1 MLGRFNEALQS
12 AADVVIYFI
21 TLNHKPYFL
30 FYCHI
35 RKIYF
40 LLQLAPPPS
49 SLQSFEYHW
58 KHVKNFYSSNSVLPK
73 VHIENTNLPIHLE
86 GMLKLLIDED
96 NLHRNEPIPSTVLDS
111 SSKSNAGPSRDC
123 FRFVLTNRPFD
134 LLTDICLTDSPPGAS
149 VCILNWMRRFLTC
162 LEQPRLD
169 HKSILQPIQVI
180 FIPNE
185 SKFEF

>member
-1 MLGRFNEALQS
+1 MK
-12 AADVVIYFI
+12 
-21 TLNHKPYFL
+21 T
-30 FYCHI
+30 
-35 RKIYF
+35 
-40 LLQLAPPPS
+40 
-49 SLQSFEYHW
+49 
-58 KHVKNFYSSNSVLPK
+58 FYSTNAVMPK

-96 NLHRNEPIPSTVLDS
+96 NSHRNESISSTVSNNND
-111 SSKSNAGPSRDC
+111 SSKSTAVQSSARPSSEC

-169 HKSILQPIQVI
+169 HKSILQPIQVMWI
-180 FIPNE
+180 ANVFPKLNVNRI
-185 SKFEF
+185 

>member
-1 MLGRFNEALQS
+1 MRLCSQRLMWYVLLGPKSYYMFHCYYSDNF
-12 AADVVIYFI
+12 FI
-21 TLNHKPYFL
+21 T
-30 FYCHI
+30 
-35 RKIYF
+35 
-40 LLQLAPPPS
+40 QLAPPPT

-58 KHVKNFYSSNSVLPK
+58 KHVKSFYSTNSVMPK
-73 VHIENTNLPIHLE
+73 VHIENTNLPIHLD

-96 NLHRNEPIPSTVLDS
+96 NSHRNESISSTVPNNN
-111 SSKSNAGPSRDC
+111 SSKSSAVESLAHPSGEC
-123 FRFVLTNRPFD
+123 FQFVLINRPFD

-180 FIPNE
+180 
-185 SKFEF
+185 

>member
-1 MLGRFNEALQS
+1 MFNHIPCS
-12 AADVVIYFI
+12 IVIR
-21 TLNHKPYFL
+21 TLF
-30 FYCHI
+30 F
-35 RKIYF
+35 
-40 LLQLAPPPS
+40 LQLAPPPS
-49 SLQSFEYHW
+49 TLQSFEYHW
-58 KHVKNFYSSNSVLPK
+58 KHVKNFYSTNPVMPK

-86 GMLKLLIDED
+86 AMLKLLIDED
-96 NLHRNEPIPSTVLDS
+96 NSHRNESISSTVLDND
-111 SSKSNAGPSRDC
+111 SSKSNAVKSSAAPSRDC
-123 FRFVLTNRPFD
+123 FQFVLMNRPFD

-180 FIPNE
+180 FIANV